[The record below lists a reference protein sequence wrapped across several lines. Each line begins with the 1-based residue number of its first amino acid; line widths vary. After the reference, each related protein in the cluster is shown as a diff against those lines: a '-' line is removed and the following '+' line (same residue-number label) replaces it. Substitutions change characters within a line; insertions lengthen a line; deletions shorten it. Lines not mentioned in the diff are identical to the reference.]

1 MNVVIYAR
9 YSDGKQREESIEG
22 QLKVCHD
29 YAERNG
35 YNVINEYIDRAV
47 SGRTDDRP
55 QFKRMIKDSY
65 KGNFNGIIVYQLDRF
80 ARNRI
85 VSAKYKE
92 TLQNNNV
99 SIISARENI
108 SKDASGI
115 LMETLLEGM
124 AEYFSVELSQKV
136 ARGMDINAEKGL
148 ANGGTTPLGYRIE
161 NKHYVL
167 DENTAPIVKEI
178 FQKYAADWSI
188 RKICDSL
195 NERHIKTATGKTFN
209 RSSLHTM
216 LKNRKYLGIYIYNGH
231 EIPGGMPQII
241 DEELFNKVQRKMLI
255 NKNAPARSRARAEYI
270 LSGKLFCGYCKE
282 KMTGHSSNQVS
293 KKGVIFNYYKCKN
306 SGKGKT
312 CKKKMVHKD
321 YIEDL
326 VVNECKRLLTPQNIK
341 RIAKEVI
348 GISNKMDDRSEIKR
362 LERLIKKN
370 QEEKVNQMTSLRL
383 CKDDT
388 IREMIFEDLSKISEE
403 ADALERQLEIEKARH
418 VALTE
423 EDIVNYLSKL
433 FNGNIH
439 DKAYRKSLIQMF
451 VNKIFLYDDRFTITF
466 NTGDEEVTI
475 TDDLLHEIEG
485 ESLCALNHPVHHK
498 SGSHYADRF

>member
-1 MNVVIYAR
+1 
-9 YSDGKQREESIEG
+9 
-22 QLKVCHD
+22 
-29 YAERNG
+29 
-35 YNVINEYIDRAV
+35 
-47 SGRTDDRP
+47 
-55 QFKRMIKDSY
+55 
-65 KGNFNGIIVYQLDRF
+65 
-80 ARNRI
+80 
-85 VSAKYKE
+85 
-92 TLQNNNV
+92 
-99 SIISARENI
+99 
-108 SKDASGI
+108 
-115 LMETLLEGM
+115 
-124 AEYFSVELSQKV
+124 
-136 ARGMDINAEKGL
+136 
-148 ANGGTTPLGYRIE
+148 
-161 NKHYVL
+161 
-167 DENTAPIVKEI
+167 
-178 FQKYAADWSI
+178 
-188 RKICDSL
+188 
-195 NERHIKTATGKTFN
+195 
-209 RSSLHTM
+209 
-216 LKNRKYLGIYIYNGH
+216 
-231 EIPGGMPQII
+231 
-241 DEELFNKVQRKMLI
+241 
-255 NKNAPARSRARAEYI
+255 
-270 LSGKLFCGYCKE
+270 
-282 KMTGHSSNQVS
+282 MTGHSSNQVS

-403 ADALERQLEIEKARH
+403 ADALERQLEIERARH

-498 SGSHYADRF
+498 SGLH